1 MQADRKKALTAVR
14 HRSAIDRETGK
25 AFPWSGKSVRQP
37 SLQTAAADQ
46 PRVAAAL
53 RWRSA
58 SNRQTPV
65 ATDTLRLLT
74 LPAIGNRTR

>member
-1 MQADRKKALTAVR
+1 M
-14 HRSAIDRETGK
+14 
-25 AFPWSGKSVRQP
+25 RQP